1 VNRYVDITDPRVV
14 KAMAHPLRVR
24 ILETLDGRVA
34 SPSEM
39 ADELGVPVQN
49 VSYHVHQ
56 LASLGLIKLVKK
68 THVRGAIEHHYRA
81 EERPHIT
88 DAGWANVP
96 GFVQEAM
103 VGAWLEQVSGE
114 VNAAAAA
121 GGFGRSDI
129 HISRTELE
137 LDERGWADVARELA
151 RALERIDKIQGATSK
166 RLAKTEHA
174 ERLRTTAVLMHFER
188 AEVPASRKAGPHKS
202 RGKRR
207 ALAGK
212 SG

>member
-1 VNRYVDITDPRVV
+1 MNRYVDITDPRVV

-24 ILETLDGRVA
+24 ILETLDGRIA

-88 DAGWANVP
+88 DAGWAKVP

-103 VGAWLEQVSGE
+103 VGAWLEQVSGA

-121 GGFGRSDI
+121 GGFARPDI

-137 LDERGWADVARELA
+137 LDERGWGELARELA
-151 RALERIDKIQGATSK
+151 RTLERIDKLQAATSK
-166 RLAKTEHA
+166 RLAKLEHP
-174 ERLRTTAVLMHFER
+174 ETLRTTAVLMHFER
-188 AEVPASRKAGPHKS
+188 AEAPAPSSAGPHKS

-207 ALAGK
+207 AVARHR
-212 SG
+212 